1 MQLLRKD
8 LPGSA
13 IPRKQDM
20 RILNQ
25 EKEHDM
31 DRENSEAGHA
41 QSGSVQSDGDQPKET
56 RYDVFLSY
64 SHKDAELYGKDL
76 IQSIKDEIEADL
88 FDITCRRLVF
98 LDSEALNYGDEWHAK
113 IMEKLNECRVFIC
126 LLSDNYLNST
136 YCMRERLWWE
146 TREIRRGRLRQATL
160 PVYFIRLN
168 HDPNQDEKRR
178 VRDLFGFQME
188 SEPWFDR
195 GGKEVKDFFLKER
208 LDNLKNAVRNKLTRE
223 EAASGFNT
231 VIPDPSKCFVG
242 RVLELKELHEI
253 CLSGH
258 IPIIEG
264 VAGAGKTELATVY
277 AYGYAGDYPQGRFLI
292 HMEGKR
298 SWEDAVL
305 SLVKDPDTGRNVQ
318 AELGIM
324 DSDMRKDGKSLHR
337 LIIEKIFAR
346 AGKGR
351 LLLLLD
357 NVDDASLF
365 RERELQGF
373 SLKQLIPDNIHM
385 IATTRHEL
393 EIPNERNRAK
403 KFALGNLD
411 DDESFELFCEIGR
424 NRFPFSKKKELDEND
439 PEYIAAMEIIHLVE
453 GHVWSLEIIAGQIA
467 DKYDDGVTFQNRM
480 ASLRKR
486 FSIEGKGHSWRSPA
500 DSPGDLVRDTLNI
513 LKKKEN
519 GEAIVRLAYFAA
531 LLAPDG
537 KKKDVLLACWDKLFA
552 DVKFKNKGVDPFL
565 FAYNHLWRY
574 NLLHSKDD
582 DKMHRLTQ
590 VGLKQIMKED
600 GFFDVCVEELADVM
614 AEVLS
619 IPNTIRIEAFAITPE
634 LMVCLSRKH
643 PDLFSFLLSPGQWAK
658 LLVADPSN
666 SMLIELC
673 PWNALSGNDWEKL
686 LKIRPQF
693 ADRCDWDKLDGM
705 NWAGLLGK
713 RPQFADRC
721 DWDKL
726 DGMNW
731 AGLLGK
737 RPQFADRCDWD
748 KLNGMN
754 WADLLGKRP
763 LFADRCDWNGL
774 DGFNW
779 AELLGK
785 QPRFANRCKWESLLG
800 FNWACLLLDQPQ
812 FADKCPWN
820 ELDDEDWVLLLRSR
834 PQFADQCPWNELTGE
849 DWGWILQKQPQFAE
863 QCRWDKLSDG
873 NKVHLLRGNPQFA
886 DKCDCDKIKEDWVW
900 LLLEQPQFADKCPWD
915 CLTKQDWAILISGQ
929 PRFADQC
936 PWNDL
941 DGWGWAFLLG
951 VQPQFANRCNWNK
964 LTARDWAELLG
975 EQPRFADRCNRWNEM
990 NGRDWA
996 KILAREPQFADRC
1009 IWDKLVGEDWRH
1021 LLQKQPQFAGKCP
1034 FNELKR

>member
-1 MQLLRKD
+1 MD
-8 LPGSA
+8 
-13 IPRKQDM
+13 QDTP
-20 RILNQ
+20 
-25 EKEHDM
+25 EAEH
-31 DRENSEAGHA
+31 
-41 QSGSVQSDGDQPKET
+41 VQSDGDQPKET

-277 AYGYAGDYPQGRFLI
+277 AYGYAGDYPQGRFLV

-298 SWEDAVL
+298 SWEEAVL
-305 SLVKDPDTGRNVQ
+305 SLVNDPDTGRMVQ
-318 AELGIM
+318 TELGI
-324 DSDMRKDGKSLHR
+324 SDDEMRKDGKSLHR

-424 NRFPFSKKKELDEND
+424 NRFPFSKKKELDGDD
-439 PEYIAAMEIIHLVE
+439 PEYIAAMEIIHQVK

-467 DKYDDGVTFQNRM
+467 NEYDDGATFQKRI
-480 ASLRKR
+480 ASLRES
-486 FSIEGKGHSWRSPA
+486 FSIEGKKDSWRSPA

-513 LKKKEN
+513 LKKLEN
-519 GEAIVRLAYFAA
+519 GDVIVHLAYFAA

-537 KKKDVLLACWDKLFA
+537 KKKDVLRACWDKLFA
-552 DVKFKNKGVDPFL
+552 DVRFKNKDIDPFL
-565 FAYNHLWRY
+565 YAYNHLWRY

-590 VGLKQIMKED
+590 TGLKQIMKE
-600 GFFDVCVEELADVM
+600 GGILEECVGRLADIMVNTPLTGF
-614 AEVLS
+614 ETWLS
-619 IPNTIRIEAFAITPE
+619 TLSNTPE
-634 LMVCLSRKH
+634 IAVYLKETH
-643 PDLFSFLLSPGQWAK
+643 EKFFFELLSPAAWVTLLSFDPLQPILVEMCPWDNLNGWNWADLLKKRPQFAGKCDWDK
-658 LLVADPSN
+658 LSGLDWAELVSEQVHFKDRCPWSIFDGGDWAILLAKQPQFAGKCKWDTLGVMEWFSLLQMQPKF
-666 SMLIELC
+666 EDKC
-673 PWNALSGNDWEKL
+673 PWNLLFDVARLDDDYCSEWISLLQAQPKFEDKCPWDRLSGIHWAYLLSEQPGFKTRCPWSKLNGHDWAYLLSEQPGFKTRCPWNKLNGRDWVELLSKQPQFDSKCKWDKLDSHDRAALLVKQPSFTDRVQWDALTGWDWSVLLQIQPQFKDKCPWDSLDGTEWVYLLEDQPQFAIHCRWDKLNGPDWAELLLEDPQYADHCNWEKL
-686 LKIRPQF
+686 YGCDWCLLLMIQPQFAVYCRWNRLNGYDWTDLLQSQPQF
-693 ADRCDWDKLDGM
+693 ADRCDKWDKLDKE
-705 NWAGLLGK
+705 NWV
-713 RPQFADRC
+713 
-721 DWDKL
+721 
-726 DGMNW
+726 
-731 AGLLGK
+731 
-737 RPQFADRCDWD
+737 
-748 KLNGMN
+748 
-754 WADLLGKRP
+754 
-763 LFADRCDWNGL
+763 
-774 DGFNW
+774 
-779 AELLGK
+779 
-785 QPRFANRCKWESLLG
+785 SLLYY
-800 FNWACLLLDQPQ
+800 
-812 FADKCPWN
+812 
-820 ELDDEDWVLLLRSR
+820 
-834 PQFADQCPWNELTGE
+834 
-849 DWGWILQKQPQFAE
+849 
-863 QCRWDKLSDG
+863 
-873 NKVHLLRGNPQFA
+873 
-886 DKCDCDKIKEDWVW
+886 
-900 LLLEQPQFADKCPWD
+900 
-915 CLTKQDWAILISGQ
+915 
-929 PRFADQC
+929 
-936 PWNDL
+936 
-941 DGWGWAFLLG
+941 
-951 VQPQFANRCNWNK
+951 
-964 LTARDWAELLG
+964 
-975 EQPRFADRCNRWNEM
+975 
-990 NGRDWA
+990 
-996 KILAREPQFADRC
+996 
-1009 IWDKLVGEDWRH
+1009 
-1021 LLQKQPQFAGKCP
+1021 QPQFAGKCP